1 MARYNYMLPRTEQIR
16 RCSNGL
22 EHYYVPISVRASTNS
37 IGVRFVCKRCEAL
50 AAGFF
55 TEEEYELRRNTI
67 EKAIEKAGG
76 TLA

>member
-16 RCSNGL
+16 KCNDGL
-22 EHYYVPISVRASTNS
+22 EHYYVPVSVRASTNS
-37 IGVRFVCKRCEAL
+37 IGDRFSCKRCEGL
-50 AAGFF
+50 AVGFF

-76 TLA
+76 TLT